1 MTILRVFVLSLFSVL
16 VFSCGGGDAS
26 ENQQPANV
34 PNIHTLIFID
44 KTESVDVS
52 KPFVASKYQAA
63 LKQIIEE
70 NINQAG
76 DKVEVYY
83 IHENTSKA
91 RTMSMTARSSLG
103 NTEGMNA
110 TDLEAARTSFN
121 LMLRKERGIFTQQ
134 AIQRL
139 MTANN
144 GASNQETNVTAS
156 LSVIAKA
163 AETASDVRV
172 YYFSDM
178 VESLKNGRD
187 FHVNAPKSPEQ
198 AAEWATT
205 DAEKFK
211 NLLIGNLMITMIL
224 PFEATSSSTEN
235 NPNVTTYWQVL
246 FENLGVSNV
255 QEM

>member
-1 MTILRVFVLSLFSVL
+1 MHTFKVILVVLAVFC
-16 VFSCGGGDAS
+16 FSCGNDTS
-26 ENQQPANV
+26 ENQEPAKQ

-44 KTESVDVS
+44 KTASVDVG
-52 KPFVASKYQAA
+52 KPFVATKYQAA

-70 NINQAG
+70 NVNQAG

-91 RTMSMTARSSLG
+91 RTMSMTARSSMID
-103 NTEGMNA
+103 TYGMNA
-110 TDLEAARTSFN
+110 TDLEAAKTTFN
-121 LMLRKERGIFTQQ
+121 LSLRKERGIFTQQ
-134 AIQRL
+134 AIRRL

-144 GASNQETNVTAS
+144 GSSNLETNVTAS
-156 LSVIAKA
+156 IPVIAQA
-163 AETASDVRV
+163 AETATDVRV

-198 AAEWATT
+198 ATEWANT
-205 DAEKFK
+205 DAEKLQ
-211 NLLIGNLMITMIL
+211 NYVVGNPMITMIL
-224 PFEATSSSTEN
+224 PFEATSSSREN
-235 NPNVTTYWQVL
+235 NPNVTAYWQTL
-246 FENLGVSNV
+246 FENLGVANV

>member
-1 MTILRVFVLSLFSVL
+1 MSISKVLSLLIAVAFI
-16 VFSCGGGDAS
+16 SCGGGSS
-26 ENQQPANV
+26 ENEEATKQ

-44 KTESVDVS
+44 KTESVDVT
-52 KPFVASKYQAA
+52 KPFVANKYQTA
-63 LKQIIEE
+63 LKQIIED
-70 NINQAG
+70 NVNQSG

-91 RTMSMTARSSLG
+91 RTMSMSARSNMG
-103 NTEGMNA
+103 DTYGMNA
-110 TDLEAARTSFN
+110 TDLEAAKTSFN
-121 LMLRKERGIFTQQ
+121 LSLRKERGIFTQQ

-144 GASNQETNVTAS
+144 GSSNLETNVTAS
-156 LSVIAKA
+156 IPVIAKA
-163 AETASDVRV
+163 AETATDVRV

-187 FHVNAPKSPEQ
+187 FHVNPPKS
-198 AAEWATT
+198 AEEATDWANA
-205 DAEKFK
+205 DAEKSQ
-211 NLLIGNLMITMIL
+211 NYVIGNPIITMIL
-224 PFEATSSSTEN
+224 PFEATSSSKEN
-235 NPNVTTYWQVL
+235 NPNVTTYWQTL